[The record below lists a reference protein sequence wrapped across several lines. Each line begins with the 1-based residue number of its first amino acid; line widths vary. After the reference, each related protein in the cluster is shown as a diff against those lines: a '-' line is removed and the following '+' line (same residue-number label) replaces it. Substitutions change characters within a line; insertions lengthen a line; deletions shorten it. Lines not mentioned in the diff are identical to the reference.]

1 MQFSRK
7 TRGKKIFRKT
17 ATRNDE
23 DENEEK
29 EEEEKE
35 EEDFDVSSFASSR
48 KILSA
53 RPLLFSRRSH
63 L

>member
-7 TRGKKIFRKT
+7 TRGKKLFRKT

-29 EEEEKE
+29 EEEKE